1 MGMTAEQAQPTLHAV
16 YPETVYEVGM
26 LGWHYAAIHAAW
38 PHLLLLATLCTHE
51 DEDPEA
57 RVAKI
62 LRLLDEPTI
71 YFARDPDWQQW
82 HRALNPA
89 QSEPPPI
96 EETIGDLAERELT
109 VLRAPELTFQRIQL
123 DSRLEIT
130 LAAAGSTRVIIYALH
145 LLRSFLRNPEG
156 IGDWLPRLVAGW
168 RKARRD
174 AEIVR
179 QERRDEVGRGQLT
192 DLLIKQN
199 ISRLMRLAQNPEL
212 QDLHP
217 VQVTLTAAED
227 ETPEDIKEAL
237 QARPD

>member
-1 MGMTAEQAQPTLHAV
+1 MGMSAEEAQATLHAV

-62 LRLLDEPTI
+62 LRLLEEPTI

-82 HRALNPA
+82 YRALNPA
-89 QSEPPPI
+89 HGEPPPI
-96 EETIGDLAERELT
+96 DETIGGLAERELT
-109 VLRAPELTFQRIQL
+109 ILRAPELTFQGIQL
-123 DSRLEIT
+123 ESRLEIT
-130 LAAAGSTRVIIYALH
+130 LAAAGSTRMIIYALH
-145 LLRSFLRNPEG
+145 LLCAILRNPEG

-168 RKARRD
+168 HKARRD

-179 QERRDEVGRGQLT
+179 QEHRDEVGRGQLT

-199 ISRLMRLAQNPEL
+199 VSRLMRLAQNPEL
-212 QDLHP
+212 QDMHP
-217 VQVTLTAAED
+217 IQVTLVGAED
-227 ETPEDIKEAL
+227 ETPEDIREAL
-237 QARPD
+237 QAQPD